1 MAHSPARLRSL
12 NGIYKPIP
20 ASSVN
25 GECKF
30 SGVLECSIIFYLQVT
45 KGKACQSNPSS
56 TRRLN
61 RGSCHTPKFALHLL
75 KIFHTSMLKDSSRV
89 DQTNSL
95 LDNQPQTRVWQFS
108 DPDGLPTSPMV
119 FMPPHMFQRFSM
131 SNFKP
136 HKSSFLRQLLRWL
149 KISCIGQNVNCG
161 QHTVKT
167 FDFWSTSS
175 F

>member
-25 GECKF
+25 SECKF
-30 SGVLECSIIFYLQVT
+30 SGVFECSIIFYLQVT

-61 RGSCHTPKFALHLL
+61 MGSCHTPKFALIFL
-75 KIFHTSMLKDSSRV
+75 KTFHTSMLKDSSRV

-95 LDNQPQTRVWQFS
+95 LDNQPKLGFGISQIKMDFQHLQWFS
-108 DPDGLPTSPMV
+108 CLLICFKDSPCQVSSLTSQVSSDNCSDG
-119 FMPPHMFQRFSM
+119 
-131 SNFKP
+131 
-136 HKSSFLRQLLRWL
+136 
-149 KISCIGQNVNCG
+149 
-161 QHTVKT
+161 
-167 FDFWSTSS
+167 
-175 F
+175 